1 MKHAHSAHKKEKV
14 TDIEQDFEQKTEGR
28 NVEIQPHIT

>member
-1 MKHAHSAHKKEKV
+1 MKDAHSSHK